1 MNNFLEFINDDIE
14 AKKTLLSTMPV
25 KTKVNI
31 KAYND
36 KIDFIYDKYTDYMK
50 GVKKYI
56 EVKSKSFNIKKE
68 PNDLEELKNKI
79 ANLEKARFVL
89 NPLNTFFE
97 KLGFDDLMYEISN
110 YNDSSFDNLTQII
123 NCFLDK
129 FELANIKITVD
140 EFNYTYY
147 ARKFMKAFLEARNNK
162 VNNYDTVSEVF
173 EKIYWS
179 NPDIIQNVELNFKK
193 IIKKHKNKLCDYVEN
208 LKKEEC
214 NSNGLKDYD
223 DCLKELESLNS
234 KLKLTEKETISDIII
249 LAKDGSIDMSQY
261 FPDSKIRVATYEEL
275 LIDKTYLN
283 DKTMMED
290 FYDNLYKLKSNIL
303 EYNLYVEFQPLIE
316 DFKKQYS
323 SIIEKNDQVNISNKE
338 VKDIESR
345 INNEEAKLD
354 KINKKI
360 FTKKSGLF
368 KTCSDSE
375 IKQLKI
381 DSMQLA
387 KNLYDLYKTYDE
399 KNFEIK
405 VLTTL
410 SNTSTISELL
420 NLYYSFDYFKK
431 NNVKKVYG
439 INKYSELVEMS
450 EKFDK
455 FAINPKNIIV
465 NGTSLFN
472 ENNIDKVIMNKYRL
486 NNINLTDENL
496 NEDVLEVLLD
506 KIQLLIRIHEIE
518 SSQITVEKV
527 WFMAEV
533 ERLTKKEK

>member
-31 KAYND
+31 KAYNE

-68 PNDLEELKNKI
+68 PNDLEQLKNKI

-147 ARKFMKAFLEARNNK
+147 ARKFMKAFLEARNSK

-193 IIKKHKNKLCDYVEN
+193 IIKKYKNKLCEYVEN

-214 NSNGLKDYD
+214 DSNGIKGYD

-249 LAKDGSIDMSQY
+249 LAKDGTVDMSQY
-261 FPDSKIRVATYEEL
+261 FPE
-275 LIDKTYLN
+275 
-283 DKTMMED
+283 
-290 FYDNLYKLKSNIL
+290 
-303 EYNLYVEFQPLIE
+303 
-316 DFKKQYS
+316 
-323 SIIEKNDQVNISNKE
+323 IIEA
-338 VKDIESR
+338 IE
-345 INNEEAKLD
+345 K
-354 KINKKI
+354 
-360 FTKKSGLF
+360 
-368 KTCSDSE
+368 
-375 IKQLKI
+375 
-381 DSMQLA
+381 
-387 KNLYDLYKTYDE
+387 
-399 KNFEIK
+399 
-405 VLTTL
+405 
-410 SNTSTISELL
+410 
-420 NLYYSFDYFKK
+420 
-431 NNVKKVYG
+431 
-439 INKYSELVEMS
+439 S
-450 EKFDK
+450 EKW
-455 FAINPKNIIV
+455 IV
-465 NGTSLFN
+465 RSGGEIRTGAEFPRMGTHHCG
-472 ENNIDKVIMNKYRL
+472 RL
-486 NNINLTDENL
+486 LHRRHL
-496 NEDVLEVLLD
+496 
-506 KIQLLIRIHEIE
+506 
-518 SSQITVEKV
+518 
-527 WFMAEV
+527 
-533 ERLTKKEK
+533 